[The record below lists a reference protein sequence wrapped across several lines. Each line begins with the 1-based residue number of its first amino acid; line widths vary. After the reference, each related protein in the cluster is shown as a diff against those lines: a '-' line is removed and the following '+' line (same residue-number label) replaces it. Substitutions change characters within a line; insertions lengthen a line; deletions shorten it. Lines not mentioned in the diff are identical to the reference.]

1 MKIGLLP
8 LYLALYDNHCQEAAA
23 KARTF
28 IEVIAGELTARGFE
42 VVKSPA
48 CRLKDEFADAVK
60 LFEEIGRAH
69 V

>member
-8 LYLALYDNHCQEAAA
+8 CYLALYDNFCREAAA

-28 IEVIAGELTARGFE
+28 IETIARELTDRGFE

-48 CRLKDEFADAVK
+48 CRLKSEFADAVK
-60 LFEEIGRAH
+60 RFEESGC
-69 V
+69 